1 MNSYYV
7 AKEYGQKVI
16 NVDLNIVIGVQ
27 LKRRKIGGLKML
39 KPIDADKELKLA
51 AQLTPG
57 PWEQHS
63 ISVAKN
69 VRLIAEKTSSW
80 RNA

>member
-1 MNSYYV
+1 
-7 AKEYGQKVI
+7 
-16 NVDLNIVIGVQ
+16 
-27 LKRRKIGGLKML
+27 ML

-80 RNA
+80 RNAQQMLH